1 MTLANSKKL
10 LEHYLKIGNEEA
22 AKDMKDNISKW
33 KKETPVE
40 EKIKK
45 SK

>member
-10 LEHYLKIGNEEA
+10 LEHYLKTGNEEA
-22 AKDMKDNISKW
+22 AKDMKENILRK
-33 KKETPVE
+33 E